1 MKTHINLISS
11 EDDALLDVIE
21 IDEKLCRQLQQK
33 ISCYGITLEECFALW
48 IRALHALRKDEL
60 KSYLSELAAN
70 NRVWT
75 DTCFCIGSG
84 KGDPILT
91 NFNH

>member
-11 EDDALLDVIE
+11 EDDSLLDVIE

-33 ISCYGITLEECFALW
+33 ISCYGISLDECFALW

-60 KSYLSELAAN
+60 KSYLSKLAAD
-70 NRVWT
+70 NRAWT
-75 DTCFCIGSG
+75 DSSFWFGSG
-84 KGDPILT
+84 KDDP
-91 NFNH
+91 FFYY